1 MAEEFT
7 GTGLTPPKSL
17 GWNPSP
23 EISALNTQAA
33 EKHIQEYT
41 PVVEKV
47 AKGIAPT
54 ATPEERVQAVDA
66 VKNVKSADEFRWADL
81 LGAKNFGDIYKA
93 VTGGSDVRVEA
104 FDDSGRKYYKV
115 FNQRT
120 SQATPYGEFRR
131 YETADGKPLT
141 PDEEAK
147 IGTITSLAEVPM
159 SQRPFFQANN
169 IAAKDVMVAQA
180 ANWNKMTK
188 AASAAA
194 LGASALRDIAVEDKQ
209 ITKQLLPFSVNPA
222 MRTLLAGANEIR
234 TGNTQEIQK
243 NAQNLSKFLTG
254 QASSKE
260 FQDFKKTSGGFSAGI
275 NYQEGK
281 GATKADGSKLTSED
295 VSEMVNSAMQ
305 AATSS
310 NAVTARKEDL
320 MAKAQLLAAQGKIEN
335 FDMIQRYINNQAK
348 KASIIKSIEDNG
360 GIGIAKPNLDFAQG
374 DSFSLAYTKAELD
387 EAYADLAE
395 KFAEKVGMAQAKYGK
410 SVPGIGVIE
419 REIAADKTISERKK
433 ATRENIARFLQENAA
448 TLEQLNKSEVP
459 AALLQQ
465 PGASKVGGVEPPAM
479 PSARNPAA
487 SRPPPAAAPV
497 DDRANRLRNM
507 FGVPQGVR

>member
-1 MAEEFT
+1 MADEFT

-23 EISALNTQAA
+23 EISALNAETQA
-33 EKHIQEYT
+33 KHIQEYT
-41 PVVEKV
+41 PIVEKV
-47 AKGIAPT
+47 AKAITPT

-104 FDDSGRKYYKV
+104 FDDAGNKYYKV

-131 YETADGKPLT
+131 YETADGKVLT
-141 PDEEAK
+141 PEQEAK

-194 LGASALRDIAVEDKQ
+194 LGAGALRDISVEDKD
-209 ITKQLLPFSVNPA
+209 ITKKLLPFSVNPA

-254 QASSKE
+254 QASNKE
-260 FQDFKKTSGGFSAGI
+260 WQDFKKTSGGFSAGL

-281 GATKADGSKLTSED
+281 GATNSKGDRLTSED

-335 FDMIQRYINNQAK
+335 FDLIQRYINNQAK
-348 KASIIKSIEDNG
+348 KAAIIKSIEDNG
-360 GIGIAKPNLDFAQG
+360 GIGIAKPNLEFAQG

-395 KFAEKVGMAQAKYGK
+395 KFAQKVGEAQAKYGK

-419 REIAADKTISERKK
+419 REIASDKTIGERKK
-433 ATRENIARFLQENAA
+433 ATRENISRFLQENAA
-448 TLEQLNKSEVP
+448 TLDELNKSEVP

-465 PGASKVGGVEPPAM
+465 PGASKVGGVEPPTM

-487 SRPPPAAAPV
+487 SRPPPATAPV
-497 DDRANRLRNM
+497 EQRSTRLRNM
-507 FGVPQGVR
+507 FGVPQ